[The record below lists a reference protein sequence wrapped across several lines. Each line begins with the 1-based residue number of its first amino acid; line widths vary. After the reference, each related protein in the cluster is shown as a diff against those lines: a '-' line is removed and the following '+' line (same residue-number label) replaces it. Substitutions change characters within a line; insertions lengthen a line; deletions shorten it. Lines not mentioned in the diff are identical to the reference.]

1 MYDQDSFFDL
11 SLAGQCGLVALS
23 FLLSIALLL
32 VARPLLRELAIWVR
46 LLGAFGLFWLFVWLS
61 PQVYY
66 EYYRLLFPGLP
77 AQWVI
82 WPPRSPVEALS
93 LLVLQGPHSL
103 SAHGQA
109 LLGWSLLAAPF
120 VRLSRKRR
128 ARLF

>member
-1 MYDQDSFFDL
+1 MYARDSFFDL

-23 FLLSIALLL
+23 LLLSIAFLL
-32 VARPLLRELAIWVR
+32 VARLLLRTGAIWVR
-46 LLGAFGLFWLFVWLS
+46 LLGALSLYWLFVWLS

-66 EYYRLLFPGLP
+66 EYYRLLIPSLP

-82 WPPRSPVEALS
+82 WPPRTPAEVLAL
-93 LLVLQGPHSL
+93 LALQGPHSL

-120 VRLSRKRR
+120 VRVSRKRR
-128 ARLF
+128 A

>member
-1 MYDQDSFFDL
+1 MYARDSFFDL

-23 FLLSIALLL
+23 LLLSIAFLL
-32 VARPLLRELAIWVR
+32 VARLLLRTGAIWVR
-46 LLGAFGLFWLFVWLS
+46 LLGAFSLYWLFVWLS

-66 EYYRLLFPGLP
+66 EYYRLLIPSLP

-82 WPPRSPVEALS
+82 WPPRTPAEALA
-93 LLVLQGPHSL
+93 LLALQGPHSL

-120 VRLSRKRR
+120 VRVSRKRR
-128 ARLF
+128 A

>member
-1 MYDQDSFFDL
+1 MYARDSFFDL

-23 FLLSIALLL
+23 LLLSIAFLL
-32 VARPLLRELAIWVR
+32 VARLLLRTDAIWVR
-46 LLGAFGLFWLFVWLS
+46 LLGALSLYWLFVWLS

-66 EYYRLLFPGLP
+66 EYYRLLIPSLP

-82 WPPRSPVEALS
+82 WPPRTPAEALA
-93 LLVLQGPHSL
+93 LLSLQGPHSL

-120 VRLSRKRR
+120 VRVSRKRR
-128 ARLF
+128 A